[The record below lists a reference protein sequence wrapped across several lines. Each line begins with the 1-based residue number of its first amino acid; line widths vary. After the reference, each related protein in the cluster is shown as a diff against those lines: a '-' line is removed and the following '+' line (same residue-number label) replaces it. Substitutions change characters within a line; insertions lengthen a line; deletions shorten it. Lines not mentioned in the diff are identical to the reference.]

1 MSTYQGGRRA
11 ARPRRRSR
19 WFLAGGLLASSLVV
33 GAAGAGGIAAMAADH
48 ELPDLAT
55 PANVRHGDDA
65 GKPPAETADPTASEP
80 AGDGAGR
87 PDGREGDGRGE
98 QDGRSADNRQPGDR
112 PAERQ
117 DGEGRNGEGQTG
129 AGRHGN
135 GPGTGPHEVVS
146 VPCDA
151 AKLVAAL
158 VQVNAEGGGSLRLA
172 SRCTYTLS
180 QAFHQAD
187 EYDGGIRDARE
198 AADAAETPGDA
209 EAPPRKPEDDKAG
222 LPVIYHPITIDGA
235 GATIAR
241 DAQAEA
247 FRFFT
252 VRDGGEL
259 FLRNVTLHNG
269 RSAIE
274 GGAVHVVHGATAVI
288 EHTTVTQSTSL
299 SKEGGGGG
307 IFNDGNMLV
316 SDSTFVGNSAAGA
329 AGKGGGLL
337 NGGVLTL
344 RRSQFHHNS
353 ANAYGGGLGNYRG
366 AADVETTTFAQN
378 SAAQGGGLASFSA
391 RTKVFDTKVLGNAAQ
406 VGGGLANSDAVLVL
420 RKMTIRDN
428 KSTVNGGGISTVKGL
443 LPIDDSV
450 VAGNTTHGAGGG
462 IFADKSN
469 LLVRGSDVTG
479 NDAAGAASKGGGIHA
494 TAGQVSVYTSRVTG
508 NSATAQPGGVFAHH
522 TRVRIDDESVIVE
535 NEPTNCVGN
544 AAPVAHCFR

>member
-19 WFLAGGLLASSLVV
+19 WFLAGGLLAGSLVV
-33 GAAGAGGIAAMAADH
+33 GVAGFNGVAATAGDRDFPV
-48 ELPDLAT
+48 LDLAG
-55 PANVRHGDDA
+55 VLRGDDA
-65 GKPPAETADPTASEP
+65 RPAPGGTAARPNEP
-80 AGDGAGR
+80 SGDGAGR
-87 PDGREGDGRGE
+87 PDGREGDGR
-98 QDGRSADNRQPGDR
+98 DGGGPDRQVGRAEPDRQPAD
-112 PAERQ
+112 
-117 DGEGRNGEGQTG
+117 
-129 AGRHGN
+129 
-135 GPGTGPHEVVS
+135 GPGTGRHEVVS
-146 VPCDA
+146 VPCDSG
-151 AKLVAAL
+151 KLIAAL
-158 VQVNAEGGGSLRLA
+158 VQANAEGGGSLRLA
-172 SRCTYTLS
+172 AKCTYTLS

-209 EAPPRKPEDDKAG
+209 EAPKHKPEDDKAG
-222 LPVIYHPITIDGA
+222 LPVIYQPITVEGD

-241 DAQAEA
+241 DVQAED

-259 FLRNVTLHNG
+259 TLRNVTLHNG
-269 RSAIE
+269 RSKIE

-288 EHTTVTQSTSL
+288 ERTTVTHSTSL
-299 SKEGGGGG
+299 SAEGGGGG
-307 IFNDGNMLV
+307 VFNDGNMVV

-344 RRSQFHHNS
+344 RGSRFHQNS

-366 AADVETTTFAQN
+366 AAEVETSTFVRN

-391 RTKVFDTKVLGNAAQ
+391 RTKVFDTKVLGNSAQ

-428 KSTVNGGGISTVKGL
+428 TSTVNGGGISTVKGL
-443 LPIDDSV
+443 LPLDDSV

-462 IFADKSN
+462 IYADKSN

-479 NDAAGAASKGGGIHA
+479 NEAVGAASKGGGIHA
-494 TAGQVSVYTSRVTG
+494 LAGQVSVYTSRITW
-508 NSATAQPGGVFAHH
+508 NAATVAPGGVFAHH
-522 TRVRIDDESVIVE
+522 ARARIDDESVIVE
-535 NEPTNCVGN
+535 NEPTNCAGN
-544 AAPVAHCFR
+544 TPAVAHCFR